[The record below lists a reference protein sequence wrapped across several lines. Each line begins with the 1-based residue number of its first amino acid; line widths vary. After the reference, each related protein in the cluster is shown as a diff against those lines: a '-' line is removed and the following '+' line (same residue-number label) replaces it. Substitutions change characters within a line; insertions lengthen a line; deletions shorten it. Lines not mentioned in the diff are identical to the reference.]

1 MMPIRDQRLLSEY
14 AEDVFSC
21 ELCDL
26 LHCCRRGN
34 GEVHHITGGTSQRH
48 DVLTNVVMLCRS
60 AHRWVQEIEIIPGR
74 ILCLWCK
81 QQRGQ
86 LDWTFFRE
94 QHQCQWAW
102 CERQWETRR
111 ERGPVLYQGRDI
123 TQQVERC
130 LRQLGEDFR
139 RAMSS
144 GT

>member
-1 MMPIRDQRLLSEY
+1 MPIRDPRLLAEY

-21 ELCDL
+21 ELCDI
-26 LHCCRRGN
+26 LHCCQRGS
-34 GEVHHITGGTSQRH
+34 GEVHHITGGHQRH

-74 ILCLWCK
+74 ILCLWTK
-81 QQRGQ
+81 QQRGE
-86 LDWTFFRE
+86 LDWGLFAS

-111 ERGPVLYQGRDI
+111 ERGPVLYMGRDI

-139 RAMSS
+139 RSMSK
-144 GT
+144 

>member
-1 MMPIRDQRLLSEY
+1 MPIRDQRLLDEY
-14 AEDVFSC
+14 AEDVVFC

-26 LHCCRRGN
+26 LHCCRRSRGDK
-34 GEVHHITGGTSQRH
+34 HHITGGHQRH

-81 QQRGQ
+81 QQRGE
-86 LDWTFFRE
+86 LDWQFFAS

-111 ERGPVLYQGRDI
+111 ERGPVFYQGRDI
-123 TQQVERC
+123 TLQLERC
-130 LRQLGEDFR
+130 LRQLGDDFR
-139 RAMSS
+139 LSMSN

>member
-1 MMPIRDQRLLSEY
+1 MPIRDQRLLDQY
-14 AEDVFSC
+14 AEDVVFC

-26 LHCCRRGN
+26 LHCCGHSRG
-34 GEVHHITGGTSQRH
+34 EKHHIVGGHQRH

-60 AHRWVQEIEIIPGR
+60 AHRWVQETDIIPGR
-74 ILCLWCK
+74 ILCLWLK

-86 LDWTFFRE
+86 LDWAFFAG

-123 TQQVERC
+123 THQVERC
-130 LRQLGEDFR
+130 LKQLGEDFR
-139 RAMSS
+139 LSMSKQ
-144 GT
+144 T

>member
-1 MMPIRDQRLLSEY
+1 MPIRDPRLLAEY
-14 AEDVFSC
+14 AEDVHSC
-21 ELCDL
+21 ELCDV

-34 GEVHHITGGTSQRH
+34 GDVHHITGGPQRH
-48 DVLTNVVMLCRS
+48 DMLTNIVMLCRS
-60 AHRWVQEIEIIPGR
+60 AHRWVQETDIIPGR

-86 LDWTFFRE
+86 LDWAFFAS

-102 CERQWETRR
+102 CERQWETRQ

-139 RAMSS
+139 LSMSKQ
-144 GT
+144 T

>member
-1 MMPIRDQRLLSEY
+1 MPIRDPRLLAEY

-21 ELCDL
+21 EMCDL

-48 DVLTNVVMLCRS
+48 DKLTNIVMLCRS
-60 AHRWVQEIEIIPGR
+60 AHRWVQETEIIPGR
-74 ILCLWCK
+74 ILCLWAK

-86 LDWTFFRE
+86 LDWAFFAG

-102 CERQWETRR
+102 CEYRWAERR

-123 TQQVERC
+123 TPQVERC
-130 LRQLGEDFR
+130 LRQLGDDFR
-139 RAMSS
+139 LSMSN

>member
-1 MMPIRDQRLLSEY
+1 MPIRDQRLLSEY

-34 GEVHHITGGTSQRH
+34 GEVHHITGGPQRH

-60 AHRWVQEIEIIPGR
+60 AHRWVQETDIIPGR
-74 ILCLWCK
+74 ILCLWRK
-81 QQRGQ
+81 QQRAQ
-86 LDWTFFRE
+86 LDWAFFQA

-102 CERQWETRR
+102 CEYRWAERR

-123 TQQVERC
+123 TPQVERC

-139 RAMSS
+139 LSMSN

>member
-1 MMPIRDQRLLSEY
+1 MPIRDQRLLAEY

-34 GEVHHITGGTSQRH
+34 GEVHHITGGHQRH

-60 AHRWVQEIEIIPGR
+60 AHRWVQETEIIPGR
-74 ILCLWCK
+74 ILCLWLK

-86 LDWTFFRE
+86 LKWAFFQG

-102 CERQWETRR
+102 CERQWGTRR
-111 ERGPVLYQGRDI
+111 ERGPVLYMGRDI
-123 TQQVERC
+123 TSQVERC

-139 RAMSS
+139 RAMSKQ
-144 GT
+144 T

>member
-1 MMPIRDQRLLSEY
+1 VRIKNRRLLAEY
-14 AEDVFSC
+14 VEDVFSC
-21 ELCDL
+21 ELCDI

-34 GEVHHITGGTSQRH
+34 GEVHHITGGHQRH

-60 AHRWVQEIEIIPGR
+60 AHRWVHEIDIIPGR

-81 QQRGQ
+81 QQKAQ
-86 LDWTFFRE
+86 LDWAFFAS

-102 CERQWETRR
+102 CEYRWAERR

-123 TQQVERC
+123 TSQVERC

-139 RAMSS
+139 RSMSK
-144 GT
+144 

>member
-1 MMPIRDQRLLSEY
+1 MTIRDPRLLAEY

-26 LHCCRRGN
+26 LQCCRRGN
-34 GEVHHITGGTSQRH
+34 GEVHHITGGPQRH

-60 AHRWVQEIEIIPGR
+60 AHRWVHEDIIPGR
-74 ILCLWCK
+74 ILCLWVK
-81 QQRGQ
+81 QQKAQ
-86 LDWTFFRE
+86 LDWGFFAG

-111 ERGPVLYQGRDI
+111 ARGPVLYQGRDI

-139 RAMSS
+139 RSMSK
-144 GT
+144 

>member
-1 MMPIRDQRLLSEY
+1 MPIRDQRLLDEY
-14 AEDVFSC
+14 AEDVVFC

-26 LHCCRRGN
+26 LRCCGHLRG
-34 GEVHHITGGTSQRH
+34 EKHHITGGPQRH

-60 AHRWVQEIEIIPGR
+60 AHRWVQETDIIPGR

-81 QQRGQ
+81 QQKAQ
-86 LDWTFFRE
+86 LDWAFFQA

-111 ERGPVLYQGRDI
+111 ERGPVLYMGRDI
-123 TQQVERC
+123 TPQVERC

-139 RAMSS
+139 RGMSKQ
-144 GT
+144 T

>member
-1 MMPIRDQRLLSEY
+1 MPIRDQRLLDGY
-14 AEDVFSC
+14 AEDVVFC

-48 DVLTNVVMLCRS
+48 DKLTNIVMLCRS

-74 ILCLWCK
+74 ILCLWTK

-86 LDWTFFRE
+86 LDWGFFAE

-102 CERQWETRR
+102 CEYRWAERR

-123 TQQVERC
+123 TLQVERC
-130 LRQLGEDFR
+130 LRQLGDDFR
-139 RAMSS
+139 LSMSN

>member
-1 MMPIRDQRLLSEY
+1 MPIRDPRLLAEY

-26 LHCCRRGN
+26 LHCCQRGS
-34 GEVHHITGGTSQRH
+34 GELHHITGGPQRH

-60 AHRWVQEIEIIPGR
+60 GHRWVHEDIIPGR
-74 ILCLWCK
+74 ILCLWVK

-86 LDWTFFRE
+86 LDWSFFAG

-111 ERGPVLYQGRDI
+111 ERGPVIYMGRDI
-123 TQQVERC
+123 TPHVERC
-130 LRQLGEDFR
+130 LRQLAEDFR
-139 RAMSS
+139 RSMSKQ
-144 GT
+144 T

>member
-1 MMPIRDQRLLSEY
+1 MPIRDQRLLAEY

-34 GEVHHITGGTSQRH
+34 GEVHHITGGHQRH

-60 AHRWVQEIEIIPGR
+60 AHRWVQETDIIPGR
-74 ILCLWCK
+74 VLCLWRK
-81 QQRGQ
+81 QQRGE
-86 LDWTFFRE
+86 LDWGFFAG

-102 CERQWETRR
+102 CEYRWTERR
-111 ERGPVLYQGRDI
+111 GRGPVLYMGRDI
-123 TQQVERC
+123 TPHVERC

-139 RAMSS
+139 LSMSKQ
-144 GT
+144 T

>member
-1 MMPIRDQRLLSEY
+1 MPIRDQRLLAEY
-14 AEDVFSC
+14 VEDVFSC
-21 ELCDL
+21 ELCDI
-26 LHCCRRGN
+26 LHCCRRGS
-34 GEVHHITGGTSQRH
+34 GEVHHITGGHQRH

-60 AHRWVQEIEIIPGR
+60 AHRWVQEIDIIPGR
-74 ILCLWCK
+74 ILCLWTK

-86 LDWTFFRE
+86 LDWRFFAG

-123 TQQVERC
+123 TLQVERC

-139 RAMSS
+139 LSMSN